1 MRAIVFTAYGS
12 PDVLRVMEKATPHP
26 RDNEVLIK
34 VYAASVNALEWR
46 PFTFPKLALRLIA
59 GFRAPRD
66 QSLGV
71 DVAGRVEAVGPG
83 VTQFRPGDDVF
94 GTARGAFAEYVCTAE
109 HKLVAKPAHVSFEA
123 AAAVPVAGLTAL
135 QAVRRHGCVRAGQ
148 RVLVH
153 GAGGGVGTFAV
164 QIAKALGADVTAVCG
179 TGNVDVAR
187 ASGADHVIDYTRED
201 FATRGHRYDVVIVAN
216 GNRAIRDYV
225 RVLTPRGTAIVLG
238 GAITQLL
245 RTLLAGPV
253 LALFSTKRIRGMLT
267 SPNPGDLLFLKE
279 LLETGRI
286 VPAIDRCYPLAE
298 VPDAIRYLLEGHP
311 RGKVVITNT

>member
-1 MRAIVFTAYGS
+1 MKAIAFTAYGP

-26 RDNEVLIK
+26 LDHEVLIK

-46 PFTFPKLALRLIA
+46 PFTFPTLALRLIA
-59 GFRAPRD
+59 GLRAPRD

-135 QAVRRHGCVRAGQ
+135 QAVRQHGRVRAGQ
-148 RVLVH
+148 KVLVH

-164 QIAKALGADVTAVCG
+164 QIAKTLGADVTAVCG
-179 TGNVDVAR
+179 PGNLDVAR
-187 ASGADHVIDYTRED
+187 ASGADQVIDYTRED
-201 FATRGHRYDVVIVAN
+201 FATAGHRYDVVIVAN
-216 GNRAIRDYV
+216 GNRAIRDYA
-225 RVLTPRGTAIVLG
+225 RVLTPHGTAIVLG

-253 LALFSTKRIRGMLT
+253 LALFSRKRIRGMLT

-279 LLETGRI
+279 LLESGRI

-298 VPDAIRYLLEGHP
+298 VPNAIRYLLEGHP